1 MSNLIRNTNNLFD
14 TVFGGDLFSD
24 VFFDSS
30 FVHRPYMSRRQN
42 GQVVNRDEDWQVVF
56 AVPGVK
62 PEDVKIKVDD
72 NILNVSYSN
81 AEVNNASSFVS
92 SFSRSWTLDKD
103 VNVDSIDATH
113 ENGVLTI
120 VVPKPEGKKSV
131 SRVIDVK
138 TVKALTK

>member
-30 FVHRPYMSRRQN
+30 LVHRPYMSRRQN

-81 AEVNNASSFVS
+81 TEVSNA
-92 SFSRSWTLDKD
+92 
-103 VNVDSIDATH
+103 
-113 ENGVLTI
+113 
-120 VVPKPEGKKSV
+120 
-131 SRVIDVK
+131 
-138 TVKALTK
+138 